1 MMKYL
6 VTICSKAGGKLVT
19 WRPHEAVLA
28 YRATRMTIESPQL
41 SAARVYSRFQQAS
54 SSCSFSAHFS

>member
-19 WRPHEAVLA
+19 WRRHEAVLA

-41 SAARVYSRFQQAS
+41 STARVLAIPAS
-54 SSCSFSAHFS
+54 